1 MDMTLTTSRLVLRQ
15 PGPGDIAA
23 IVEGLNDFEVTR
35 FLTKVPFPYAAE
47 DASWWL
53 GTLTPARPGDARF
66 AIDLGGRL
74 IGVVGLEPQLGFWL
88 DRRHHGRGLMTEAA
102 AAVLDWHFAARPD
115 DRVASAAHAGNA
127 ASLNVQRKLGFRETG
142 ARTLHTARSLGREVV
157 HIETSLT
164 RADFDAARQ
173 ALAGQVLAHQVL
185 GRH

>member
-1 MDMTLTTSRLVLRQ
+1 MVVTLTTPRLTLRQ
-15 PGPGDIAA
+15 PGPGDVDA

-35 FLTKVPFPYAAE
+35 FLTKVPFPYRAE
-47 DASWWL
+47 DAHWWL

-66 AIDLGGRL
+66 AIELGGRL

-102 AAVLDWHFAARPD
+102 AALLDWHFASTPE
-115 DRVASAAHAGNA
+115 DRVASAAHAGNE

-142 ARTLHTARSLGREVV
+142 VRTMSTARSLGREVE

-164 RADFDAARQ
+164 RADFYAARQ
-173 ALAGQVLAHQVL
+173 VLVRQAL
-185 GRH
+185 GRQ